1 MIVYII
7 YNELKELVPTDL
19 STEQGKGYKIEV
31 FVDSDDQD
39 TEQVTHISKQ
49 DFLYNIYISY
59 PYILVVYVYDA
70 W

>member
-7 YNELKELVPTDL
+7 YNELKELVPTNL
-19 STEQGKGYKIEV
+19 STQQGKGYKIEV

-49 DFLYNIYISY
+49 DFLYTNIY
-59 PYILVVYVYDA
+59 
-70 W
+70 